1 MERISTGNQEL
12 DYILCGGF
20 PRSSINIILGR
31 PGSGKTILAQQIA
44 FANAGADR
52 PVLYLSTLSE
62 PLSKIVTYLQEFS
75 FADIGMIGSGVIYE
89 SLTEDLSKEPSSLA
103 DIMLELLKQYRPSV
117 IVIDS
122 FKAIADLMPDVQSW
136 RRVVFELAGVLTA
149 YDATSFWVGEY
160 GTLEDPGRVEFAI
173 ADSVIELNRKQMGS
187 RDERYLR
194 VAKLRGSGFKDG
206 NHSFSIDI
214 DGLRFYPR
222 LVAPKNI
229 ESYELPAERLR
240 SGIGGLDEM
249 IESGWLRGSSTL
261 VVGPS
266 GSGKTVLGLHFLRQ
280 GVADGEPGLLVN
292 FQENPIQLARMMR
305 SLGWSTDDVLGPG
318 KLDVLY
324 SSPIEMQIDAIVQE
338 VLRRIRLQGVRRVV
352 VDALADL
359 ERSADDPS
367 RFRDYIYAL
376 TQHFSALNVTAMLM
390 LESGTKTSA
399 GETGK
404 EVSFM
409 SDNIVLLS
417 MEMEQDLT
425 RSIRIVKSRG
435 SAHDG
440 KKHVLTIGSE
450 GMVVG

>member
-12 DYILCGGF
+12 DYILGGGF

-31 PGSGKTILAQQIA
+31 PGSGKTILAEQLA
-44 FANAGADR
+44 FANANADR

-62 PLSKIVTYLQEFS
+62 PLSKMVTYLQEFS
-75 FADIGMIGSGVIYE
+75 FADIGLIGTGVIYE
-89 SLTEDLSKEPSSLA
+89 SLTDDLSKEPGALGDS
-103 DIMLELLKQYRPSV
+103 MLELLKQYRPGV

-122 FKAIADLMPDVQSW
+122 FKAIADLMPDIQSW
-136 RRVVFELAGVLTA
+136 RRTVFDLAGLLTA

-173 ADSVIELNRKQMGS
+173 ADSVIELRRDQTGS

-194 VAKLRGSGFKDG
+194 VAKLRGSGFEGG
-206 NHSFSIDI
+206 NHAFTIGA
-214 DGLRFYPR
+214 DGLRFFPR
-222 LVAPKNI
+222 LMAPKDI
-229 ESYELPAERLR
+229 ESYEPAAERLT
-240 SGIGGLDEM
+240 SGIVGLDEM
-249 IESGWLRGSSTL
+249 IESGWLRGTSTL

-266 GSGKTVLGLHFLRQ
+266 GAGKSMLGFHFLRQ
-280 GVADGEPGLLVN
+280 GVVDGEPGLLVN
-292 FQENPIQLARMMR
+292 FQENPVQLRRVMR
-305 SLGWSTDDVLGPG
+305 SLGWSPEDILGPG

-338 VLRRIRLQGVRRVV
+338 VFQRIHGQGVRRVV

-359 ERSADDPS
+359 ERSAVDPV

-376 TQHFSALNVTAMLM
+376 TQHFAALNVTAMLM
-390 LESGTKTSA
+390 LESATMAAAT
-399 GETGK
+399 ETGK

-409 SDNIVLLS
+409 SDNILLLS
-417 MEMEQDLT
+417 MELEHDLT
-425 RSIRIVKSRG
+425 RTIRVVKSRA

-440 KKHVLTIGSE
+440 RKHNLTIGSGGVLVE
-450 GMVVG
+450 